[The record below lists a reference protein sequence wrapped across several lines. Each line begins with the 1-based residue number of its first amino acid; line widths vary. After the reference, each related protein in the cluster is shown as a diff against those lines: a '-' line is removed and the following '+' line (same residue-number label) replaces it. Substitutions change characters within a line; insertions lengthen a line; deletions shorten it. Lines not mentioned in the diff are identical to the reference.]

1 MGVACVEQHERLISL
16 SEFDDDDFFAEL
28 EAMLVVLAPKEC
40 VLPRTD
46 GEYARIHTLLE
57 RNSVMVS
64 VVKRADFTAD
74 TTGIVQDLNNLLY
87 FEKGQQESAH
97 VLADVTGQLVAM
109 SALAA
114 TVKYLGLVEDSCN
127 LGHFHLGLL
136 NLKRFVHLDAAAVY
150 ALNLLPRPG
159 TSPAS
164 AAYRWQSILGVLDRC
179 RTPQGHRLMAQWV
192 KQPLR
197 NEAIIKERH
206 DIVECF
212 VEASCTRTDLYDNIL
227 RKMPDVMVSD
237 ASWCA

>member
-1 MGVACVEQHERLISL
+1 
-16 SEFDDDDFFAEL
+16 
-28 EAMLVVLAPKEC
+28 MLVVLAPKEC
-40 VLPRTD
+40 VVPRTD
-46 GEYARIHTLLE
+46 GEYAQINTLLE

-64 VVKRADFTAD
+64 VLKRADFTAD
-74 TTGIVQDLNNLLY
+74 HTGIVQDLNNLLH

-97 VLADVTGQLVAM
+97 VLADVTGKLVAM

-114 TVKYLGLVEDSCN
+114 TVKYLGLVADSCN
-127 LGHFHLGLL
+127 LGHFQLGQL

-159 TSPAS
+159 TSPSS

-197 NEAIIKERH
+197 NEAIIRDRH
-206 DIVECF
+206 DIVQCL
-212 VEASCTRTDLYDNIL
+212 VEASCTRVELYDNVL
-227 RKMPDVMVSD
+227 RKMPDVMVS
-237 ASWCA
+237 ACRLVAKEIYVIYCEHFI